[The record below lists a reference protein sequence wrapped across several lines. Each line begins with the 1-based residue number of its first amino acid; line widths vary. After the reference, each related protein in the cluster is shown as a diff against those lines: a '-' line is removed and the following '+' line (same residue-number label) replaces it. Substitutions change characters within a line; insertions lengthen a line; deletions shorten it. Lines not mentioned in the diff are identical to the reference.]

1 MRVEG
6 SYDYYGVEFDYKAYV
21 EKGWSIDK
29 DYYYTP
35 PSPDTVEI
43 EFVGFLPDID
53 LYDCLKDSVID
64 AIVEKIKEN
73 L

>member
-1 MRVEG
+1 MQVEG

-21 EKGWSIDK
+21 DKGCDG
-29 DYYYTP
+29 DYYTP

-73 L
+73 I

>member
-1 MRVEG
+1 MQVEG

-21 EKGWSIDK
+21 DKGCDG
-29 DYYYTP
+29 DYDTP

-53 LYDCLKDSVID
+53 LYDCLKDSVVD